1 MLQNIFFNLTILS
14 LSLSLPSNFW
24 QLHYHNSFF
33 PPLPF
38 STIPLPQINFS
49 LFFFFFNFGNLASII
64 PFFFPPI
71 FGPNFCNLVATI
83 LFFFSNFRQLGC
95 HNSFFLS
102 PLSSPTISATWLP
115 QLLFSFQALLFLGHF
130 IWVARFG

>member
-1 MLQNIFFNLTILS
+1 MLQNIFFNLTI

-33 PPLPF
+33 PPSHF
-38 STIPLPQINFS
+38 RQFHSQINFS
-49 LFFFFFNFGNLASII
+49 LFFFFFNFGNLASTI

-115 QLLFSFQALLFLGHF
+115 QLLFSFQALLFFGHF

>member
-33 PPLPF
+33 PPPIF
-38 STIPLPQINFS
+38 DNSITTNQI
-49 LFFFFFNFGNLASII
+49 FFFFFNFGNLASTI
-64 PFFFPPI
+64 PFFFSS
-71 FGPNFCNLVATI
+71 NFRPQFLQLGCHNSF
-83 LFFFSNFRQLGC
+83 LFLQFRQLGC

-115 QLLFSFQALLFLGHF
+115 QLLFSFQALLFFGHF
-130 IWVARFG
+130 IWVARLG